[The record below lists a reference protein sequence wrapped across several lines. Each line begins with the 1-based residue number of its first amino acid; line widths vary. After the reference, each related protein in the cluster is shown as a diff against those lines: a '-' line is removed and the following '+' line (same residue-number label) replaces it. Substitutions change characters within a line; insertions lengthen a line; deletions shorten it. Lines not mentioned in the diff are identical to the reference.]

1 MSLQERTLGGITVV
15 DTPLVMKALQ
25 YARKHLNDVAYNHSV
40 RSWLYGVVISASIP
54 SLKSHDR
61 ELHAISAILHDLG
74 WAAVTEELISKDKR
88 FEVDGA
94 EAARAFLIKEGN
106 KNKWDRHRLQLVW
119 DSIALH
125 STSSIADYKEIEV
138 QITNNGIMADFLGP
152 EKPFRMLTWKI
163 WDGIAKEFPRDG
175 LKEGVIEACCEICR
189 TKPETTYDNFVSDFG
204 VKFVPGFSRE
214 GKRVLD
220 VVESMAE

>member
-1 MSLQERTLGGITVV
+1 
-15 DTPLVMKALQ
+15 MKALE
-25 YARKHLNDVAYNHSV
+25 YARKHLNDIAYNHSV
-40 RSWLYGVVISASIP
+40 RSWLYGVVIAANIP

-74 WAAVTEELISKDKR
+74 WAATTDELVSKDKR

-106 KNKWDRHRLQLVW
+106 KNEWDKHRLQLVW

-125 STSSIADYKEIEV
+125 STASIADYKEIEV
-138 QITNNGIMADFLGP
+138 QITNKGIMADSLGP
-152 EKPFRMLTWKI
+152 EKPFSMLTRTI

-175 LKEGVIEACCEICR
+175 LKEGVIKACCEICR
-189 TKPETTYDNFVSDFG
+189 TKSETTYDNFVSDFG
-204 VKFVPGFSRE
+204 TKFVPGFSR
-214 GKRVLD
+214 GGYRVLD
-220 VVESMAE
+220 VVENMKE